1 MRFLG
6 WGLLFATV
14 FVADYLILGW
24 GVDHLAGTRLRRA
37 ELALDR
43 QQRTLREAEVV
54 AGRRSEFE
62 AEVRRGEQK
71 LAELRAIM
79 PDDPGLDGL
88 ERALR
93 GAAGAAGVVIV
104 GVEIGPAEELDF
116 YAVRP
121 VEVTVRAGDAGLVQ
135 FLSSLEAQPRLM
147 TLHSLHA
154 ERQGRDLSLRL
165 GLETYSFIP
174 A

>member
-1 MRFLG
+1 MRWLG

-24 GVDHLAGTRLRRA
+24 GVDHLAGARLRRA
-37 ELALDR
+37 ELTLDR

-54 AGRRSEFE
+54 AGGQGEFE

-93 GAAGAAGVVIV
+93 GAAGAAGVVIA

-116 YAVRP
+116 YAVRS
-121 VEVTVRAGDAGLVQ
+121 VEVTARGSDAGLAQ
-135 FLSSLEAQPRLM
+135 LLSSLESQPRLM
-147 TLHSLHA
+147 RLQSVHA
-154 ERQGRDLSLRL
+154 EREGRELSLRL